1 MGHGRELPLA
11 MKQPSERQQ
20 PPTEQVGQP
29 SLAGDWTHPESG
41 CHYERV
47 SPPASPVP
55 PPGTTT
61 VSGRFLAVKPLWL
74 VPPRVVLQR
83 RASRTLLMHALRA
96 TSRVLLLLAT
106 DVAAFL
112 MARLALG
119 VVQTS
124 HKLEPLDAATRWA
137 VPPLGS
143 AGGWQMGAALVVGL
157 LIAGAYHSGDD
168 WRSSRRI
175 FSGVLLAV
183 GLVLWRDLWLRG
195 IAPVIV
201 HYVTAVVGLSASVMV
216 TRALLD
222 RIIARLIRMPAFHSP
237 AERVMLVGDPDDP
250 SCKRVRE
257 RLEHFGVLEV
267 VGWVSP
273 HVPVLPDVPGPD
285 RTEAI
290 LGSVDDLWNVLQHNS
305 VDTVVM
311 CSLVDD
317 EQLKLLMEAVV
328 SAGVRLLAVSRYD
341 RIGWVRPSPISYRSL
356 SFMELTV
363 PSLRAQQLWVKRGMD
378 LVCAGL
384 GLLFISPLLTLI
396 AIAIKLDSRGPVFFA
411 QERVGQGGRTFRMLK
426 FRTMRVGAD
435 AEKAKLAHLNTSGDA
450 RLFKIPNDPRVTR
463 VGALL
468 RKWSLDELPQLFNVM
483 RGEMSLVGPRP
494 FFESDLANYHEHH
507 FGRLGAL
514 PGITGLWQ
522 VSGRSSI
529 TDFEEVVRLDCEYI
543 HRWSLWLDLEIL
555 LKTLP
560 AVLRR
565 TGAY

>member
-1 MGHGRELPLA
+1 M
-11 MKQPSERQQ
+11 
-20 PPTEQVGQP
+20 
-29 SLAGDWTHPESG
+29 
-41 CHYERV
+41 RV

-61 VSGRFLAVKPLWL
+61 ASGRFLAVAVPSKPLWL

-96 TSRVLLLLAT
+96 TSRVFLLL
-106 DVAAFL
+106 VADIVAFL
-112 MARLALG
+112 MVRAALN

-143 AGGWQMGAALVVGL
+143 AGGWQMGGALVVGL

-168 WRSSRRI
+168 WRSLRRVV
-175 FSGVLLAV
+175 SGVLLAV
-183 GLVLWRDLWLRG
+183 GLVLWRDLWVRG
-195 IAPVIV
+195 IAPVMV
-201 HYVTAVVGLSASVMV
+201 HYFTAVGGLGAAVMV
-216 TRALLD
+216 NRFVLD
-222 RIIARLIRMPAFHSP
+222 QLIARLIRIPAFHSP
-237 AERVMLVGDPDDP
+237 AERVMLVGSPDDP
-250 SCKRVRE
+250 TCQRVHK

-273 HVPVLPDVPGPD
+273 TVPELPSEGPD
-285 RTEAI
+285 KV
-290 LGSVDDLWNVLQHNS
+290 LGSVDDLWNVLQHNA
-305 VDTVVM
+305 VDTVVL
-311 CSLVDD
+311 CGLVDD
-317 EQLKLLMEAVV
+317 EQIKVLTEAVV

-341 RIGWVRPSPISYRSL
+341 RLGWVRPSPISYRSM

-363 PSLRAQQLWVKRGMD
+363 PSLRAQQMWVKRGVD

-384 GLLFISPLLTLI
+384 GLLAISPLLALI
-396 AIAIKLDSRGPVFFA
+396 SIAIKLDSRGPVFFA
-411 QERVGQGGRTFRMLK
+411 QERVGQGGRIFRMMK

-463 VGALL
+463 VGTFL
-468 RKWSLDELPQLFNVM
+468 RKWSLDELPQLLNVLS
-483 RGEMSLVGPRP
+483 GEMSLVGPRP
-494 FFESDLANYHEHH
+494 FFESDLVNYREHH

-529 TDFEEVVRLDCEYI
+529 TDFEDVVRLDCEYI

-555 LKTLP
+555 LRTLP

>member
-1 MGHGRELPLA
+1 
-11 MKQPSERQQ
+11 
-20 PPTEQVGQP
+20 
-29 SLAGDWTHPESG
+29 
-41 CHYERV
+41 
-47 SPPASPVP
+47 
-55 PPGTTT
+55 
-61 VSGRFLAVKPLWL
+61 
-74 VPPRVVLQR
+74 
-83 RASRTLLMHALRA
+83 MHALRSTA
-96 TSRVLLLLAT
+96 RVLLLLFA
-106 DVAAFL
+106 DIAAFL
-112 MARLALG
+112 LARATLN

-124 HKLEPLDAATRWA
+124 HKLEPLDAATRWI

-143 AGGWQMGAALVVGL
+143 AGGWQMGGALVVGL

-168 WRSSRRI
+168 WRSIRRI

-195 IAPVIV
+195 IAPVVV
-201 HYVTAVVGLSASVMV
+201 HYLTAVAGLGAAVMLNRFV
-216 TRALLD
+216 LD
-222 RIIARLIRMPAFHSP
+222 RLIARLIRIPTFHSP

-250 SCKRVRE
+250 ASQRVRE
-257 RLEHFGVLEV
+257 RLAHFGVLEV

-273 HVPVLPDVPGPD
+273 RVPDLPDVPVEGPH
-285 RTEAI
+285 EV
-290 LGSVDDLWNVLQHNS
+290 LGSVDDLWNVLQHNA
-305 VDTVVM
+305 VDTVVL
-311 CSLVDD
+311 CGLVDD
-317 EQLKLLMEAVV
+317 AQLKLLMEAVV

-341 RIGWVRPSPISYRSL
+341 RLGWVRPSPISYRSL

-363 PSLRAQQLWVKRGMD
+363 PSLRAQQMWIKRMVD
-378 LVCAGL
+378 LLGAGL
-384 GLLFISPLLTLI
+384 GLLAISPLLTLI

-411 QERVGQGGRTFRMLK
+411 QERVGQGGRTFRMMK

-463 VGALL
+463 VGAVL
-468 RKWSLDELPQLFNVM
+468 RKWSLDELPQLFNVL
-483 RGEMSLVGPRP
+483 RGDMSLVGPRP
-494 FFESDLANYHEHH
+494 FFESDLATYREHH

>member
-1 MGHGRELPLA
+1 MTSA
-11 MKQPSERQQ
+11 
-20 PPTEQVGQP
+20 
-29 SLAGDWTHPESG
+29 
-41 CHYERV
+41 
-47 SPPASPVP
+47 
-55 PPGTTT
+55 
-61 VSGRFLAVKPLWL
+61 SGRFLAVKPLWL

-96 TSRVLLLLAT
+96 TARVLLLLAA
-106 DVAAFL
+106 DIAAFL
-112 MARLALG
+112 LVRATLN

-124 HKLEPLDAATRWA
+124 HELEPLDAATRWA

-143 AGGWQMGAALVVGL
+143 AGGWQMGGALVVGL

-168 WRSSRRI
+168 WRSLRRI

-183 GLVLWRDLWLRG
+183 GLVLWRDLWVRG
-195 IAPVIV
+195 IAPVVV
-201 HYVTAVVGLSASVMV
+201 HYLTAVVGLGAAVMLNRFV
-216 TRALLD
+216 LD
-222 RIIARLIRMPAFHSP
+222 QLVAWLIRIPTFHSP

-250 SCKRVRE
+250 ACLRVRE

-273 HVPVLPDVPGPD
+273 RVPELPNVPGD
-285 RTEAI
+285 GQSEV
-290 LGSVDDLWNVLQHNS
+290 LGSVDDLWNVLQHNA
-305 VDTVVM
+305 VDTVVL
-311 CSLVDD
+311 SGAVDD
-317 EQLKLLMEAVV
+317 AQLKLLMEAVV

-341 RIGWVRPSPISYRSL
+341 RLGWVRPSPISYRSL

-363 PSLRAQQLWVKRGMD
+363 PSLRAQQMWIKRMVD
-378 LVCAGL
+378 LVGAGL
-384 GLLFISPLLTLI
+384 GLLAISPLLSLI
-396 AIAIKLDSRGPVFFA
+396 ALAIKLDSRGPVFFA
-411 QERVGQGGRTFRMLK
+411 QERVGQGGRIFRMLK

-463 VGALL
+463 VGAFL
-468 RKWSLDELPQLFNVM
+468 RKWSLDELPQLFNVL
-483 RGEMSLVGPRP
+483 RGDMSLVGPRP
-494 FFESDLANYHEHH
+494 FFESDLATYREHH

-555 LKTLP
+555 LRTLP

>member
-1 MGHGRELPLA
+1 M
-11 MKQPSERQQ
+11 
-20 PPTEQVGQP
+20 
-29 SLAGDWTHPESG
+29 
-41 CHYERV
+41 RV

-55 PPGTTT
+55 PPGTTSA
-61 VSGRFLAVKPLWL
+61 SGRFLAVAVKPLWL

-96 TSRVLLLLAT
+96 TSRILLLLIA
-106 DVAAFL
+106 DIAAFL
-112 MARLALG
+112 LVRVAVN

-124 HKLEPLDAATRWA
+124 QKLEPLDAATRWA

-143 AGGWQMGAALVVGL
+143 AGGWQMGGALVVGL
-157 LIAGAYHSGDD
+157 LIAGAYRSGDN
-168 WRSSRRI
+168 WRSLRHI
-175 FSGVLLAV
+175 VSGVLLAA
-183 GLVLWRDLWLRG
+183 GLVLWRDLWVRG
-195 IAPVIV
+195 IAPVVV
-201 HYVTAVVGLSASVMV
+201 HYFTAVGGLGAAVMLNRFV
-216 TRALLD
+216 LD
-222 RIIARLIRMPAFHSP
+222 RLVARLIRIPAFHSP
-237 AERVMLVGDPDDP
+237 AERVMLVGSPDDP
-250 SCKRVRE
+250 ACQRVRE

-273 HVPVLPDVPGPD
+273 TVPQLPADGPGKV
-285 RTEAI
+285 
-290 LGSVDDLWNVLQHNS
+290 LGSVDDLWNVLQHNA
-305 VDTVVM
+305 VDTVVL

-317 EQLKLLMEAVV
+317 EQIKLLMEAVV

-363 PSLRAQQLWVKRGMD
+363 PSLRAQQMWVKRMVD
-378 LVCAGL
+378 LLGAGL
-384 GLLFISPLLTLI
+384 GLLAISPLLTFI

-411 QERVGQGGRTFRMLK
+411 QERVGQGGRTFHMMK

-435 AEKAKLAHLNTSGDA
+435 AEKARLAHLNTSGDA

-463 VGALL
+463 VGAVL
-468 RKWSLDELPQLFNVM
+468 RKWSLDELPQLFNVL

-494 FFESDLANYHEHH
+494 FFESDLATYREHH

-555 LKTLP
+555 LRTLP